1 MKVLI
6 VDDEPHL
13 IHAIKALVP
22 WQEYDIDKVLSATT
36 AAEARELLS
45 REQPQLAFFDTM
57 IGDERGTD
65 LMNYVVE
72 QKISSKVIAISGYS
86 DFEYVRSMLVLGC
99 VDYLLKPLERTALLA
114 AVEKAVNIWKE
125 DRRKNDDA
133 RSLLHQINYLSSE
146 RRHTLLSQLLSPAA
160 SQAAYQELS
169 SLSDSFSKADTCLI
183 FYSDLTFYPS
193 KEDAAF
199 QRSFTAFFDM
209 MKTDLESRGLG
220 AAILRHWN
228 PHDAAVILYGRTD
241 RGLNSVQT
249 AVSHFR
255 RQSGYPFHFGCCSG
269 SNRPEDI
276 LSAYDS
282 ARRAFYS
289 MEVNQNGRT
298 PLITMLPGFFHTTS
312 PADDRNEAQLLSS
325 IMMNEEMTITVSVQ
339 QWLSGKLLSAPVT
352 YGTIKRISTDFET
365 MYSHWCGY
373 FTERYPG
380 FTPGNASALTPCS
393 LFDEAYHFQAEHA
406 ASRCREILMELAANL
421 HDVCRSGD
429 VFRQIGSYLEINYNQ
444 PFDQTEYAELFHMN
458 KDYLC
463 RKFKEAYGVSMVT
476 RLNEIRIEHAKKLLR
491 SSNAKI
497 TDIAIQIGYNDEKY
511 FIRTFK
517 KCTGMTPNEY
527 RHSK

>member
-45 REQPQLAFFDTM
+45 REQPQLAFFDIM

-114 AVEKAVNIWKE
+114 AVEKAVNTWKE

-193 KEDAAF
+193 EEDAAF

-241 RGLNSVQT
+241 RGLNSV
-249 AVSHFR
+249 
-255 RQSGYPFHFGCCSG
+255 
-269 SNRPEDI
+269 
-276 LSAYDS
+276 
-282 ARRAFYS
+282 
-289 MEVNQNGRT
+289 
-298 PLITMLPGFFHTTS
+298 
-312 PADDRNEAQLLSS
+312 
-325 IMMNEEMTITVSVQ
+325 
-339 QWLSGKLLSAPVT
+339 
-352 YGTIKRISTDFET
+352 
-365 MYSHWCGY
+365 
-373 FTERYPG
+373 
-380 FTPGNASALTPCS
+380 
-393 LFDEAYHFQAEHA
+393 
-406 ASRCREILMELAANL
+406 
-421 HDVCRSGD
+421 
-429 VFRQIGSYLEINYNQ
+429 
-444 PFDQTEYAELFHMN
+444 
-458 KDYLC
+458 
-463 RKFKEAYGVSMVT
+463 
-476 RLNEIRIEHAKKLLR
+476 
-491 SSNAKI
+491 
-497 TDIAIQIGYNDEKY
+497 
-511 FIRTFK
+511 
-517 KCTGMTPNEY
+517 
-527 RHSK
+527 